1 MRQVGLR
8 VRQESPA
15 AKETNVNIEY
25 SQQSDCYAL
34 VFAQQEEGSSQDHKK
49 RCCCHCWALGGAEGK
64 DPAWP
69 LGTLKAKRF

>member
-1 MRQVGLR
+1 M
-8 VRQESPA
+8 
-15 AKETNVNIEY
+15 NIEY